1 LAAASFSALGGTAQL
16 ATSEV
21 QQQAAAAAHSGAA
34 ALASDNV
41 AELAT
46 NAAFVGRGVVGA
58 YANLAIAS
66 AAACFTSQ
74 GEWAL
79 REGYITTPHNNQ
91 APWVAGGLFAA
102 AATQHAK
109 VFPAYFPVASGRI
122 VASAPVRLISRRRRL
137 G

>member
-1 LAAASFSALGGTAQL
+1 LDQRHRTAVGRELPPAEIRLPPLRCDYPGG
-16 ATSEV
+16 
-21 QQQAAAAAHSGAA
+21 GA

-46 NAAFVGRGVVGA
+46 NAAFVGRGVVGV

-74 GEWAL
+74 GEWLL

-122 VASAPVRLISRRRRL
+122 VASAPVRLISRRRRR